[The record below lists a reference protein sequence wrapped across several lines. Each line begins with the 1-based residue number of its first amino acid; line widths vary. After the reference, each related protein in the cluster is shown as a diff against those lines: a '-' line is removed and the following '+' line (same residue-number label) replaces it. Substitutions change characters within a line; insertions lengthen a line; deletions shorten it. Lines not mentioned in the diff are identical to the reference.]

1 MKKQILIP
9 FTLTAIMAALSGCG
23 GEGGNINVEPP
34 GSNGVTAS
42 TSCSTTASDCLE
54 FVFDYPVAGL
64 NFDCSSDTTNHYI
77 TQNSSN
83 AVSGACKLGDTVT
96 FSIKGQGT
104 DKQIKLAAVDLKT
117 ITSLKISDAPISL
130 VDIATAMVG
139 KAPAS
144 LTPDDETI
152 KVAMALVKIF
162 QAAGVSIENNTVGDL
177 QPVDLNEDFKSNLKN
192 VNQSIDVSNF
202 KDGSYAAILKPWVD
216 VSTVSDQ
223 TAFDVVNKMLN
234 MQNAGSFQSDFLP
247 WPLPVESGV
256 DQQYIEGFHG
266 KSLLGNEIIANMYLL
281 SDRTGHTFGYGLQW
295 RGKPDDK
302 TSGGSIIGDSLK
314 RLTLISKIAPKKMN
328 ADAQTNWINP
338 LNKKLATNAP
348 FVFSMADQS
357 GDPLRITQ
365 GRLLNGYIIAG
376 TESVYKQATSA
387 KEGDSASYGKWLQ
400 QFGPEQFDGT
410 IDISKTNPITYLDK
424 KILTTQNNVK
434 TGGYY
439 VFPMFA
445 TLIVKFEDK
454 TIPEVKLGI
463 VIDENGDIRSDI
475 KPQATANDMS
485 GTCAT
490 VNSTTMVD
498 SNGIQQFRIGTT
510 GAGNYA
516 ETDKSLTIRMIL
528 ANSKFGLLDG
538 MILGLN
544 QNLSVRAGADTGQN
558 SQTLTSGGVKINLHN
573 LLTDNNTTRG
583 VNITDFSNATANWI
597 NIHAAYQKV
606 YNGIKDISPAPTQ
619 EQIDLAKRVNGTLA
633 IELPSCY
640 STKQKP

>member
-9 FTLTAIMAALSGCG
+9 FTLTALMAALSGCG
-23 GEGGNINVEPP
+23 GEGGNINVDSS
-34 GSNGVTAS
+34 GSSTGVTAS
-42 TSCSTTASDCLE
+42 TSCSTTSSDCLE

-64 NFDCSSDTTNHYI
+64 NFDCSSDTTNHFI

-83 AVSGACKLGDTVT
+83 AVAGACKLGDTVT

-104 DKQIKLAAVDLKT
+104 DKQIKLGTVDLKT

-144 LTPDDETI
+144 LDQNDETI

-162 QAAGVSIENNTVGDL
+162 QAAGVVNEKNAIGDL
-177 QPVDLNEDFKSNLKN
+177 QPITLDEDYKSNLKN
-192 VNQSIDVSNF
+192 ISQSIDVTNF

-216 VSTVSDQ
+216 VSGVSDQ
-223 TAFDVVNKMLN
+223 TAFDVVSKMLN

-247 WPLPVESGV
+247 WPLPAESGV

-295 RGKPDDK
+295 KGKPDDK
-302 TSGGSIIGDSLK
+302 TSAGTIISDSLK
-314 RLTLISKIAPKKMN
+314 RMTLISKVAPQKMN
-328 ADAQTNWINP
+328 AESQTNWISP
-338 LNKKLATNAP
+338 ITKKLGSTP
-348 FVFSMADQS
+348 YVFSMADQNS
-357 GDPLRITQ
+357 TPLTINQ
-365 GRLLNGYIIAG
+365 GRLINGYIITG
-376 TESVYKQATSA
+376 TEAVYKQATGS
-387 KEGDSASYGKWLQ
+387 KEGDPASYGKWTQ
-400 QFGPEQFDGT
+400 DFSPEQFEGT

-424 KILTTQNNVK
+424 KILTTQNN
-434 TGGYY
+434 TNSGEYY
-439 VFPMFA
+439 VFPMYA
-445 TLIVKFEDK
+445 TLNFKFSDT
-454 TIPEVKLGI
+454 TIKDVKLGV

-475 KPQATANDMS
+475 KPNATANDMS

-490 VNSTTMVD
+490 VNPSTMID
-498 SNGIQQFRIGTT
+498 SNGVQQFRIGTT
-510 GAGNYA
+510 GTANYA
-516 ETDKSLTIRMIL
+516 ETDKSITIRMIL
-528 ANSKFGLLDG
+528 TNAKFGLLEG
-538 MILGLN
+538 AILGLN
-544 QNLSVRAGADTGQN
+544 QSLTVRASNDGSVS

-573 LLTDNNTTRG
+573 LLTDHNTTRG
-583 VNITDFSNATANWI
+583 VNITDFSNAEASWI

-606 YNGIKDISPAPTQ
+606 YNNIKDVSPAPTQ
-619 EQIDLAKRVNGTLA
+619 AQQELAKRIYGTLS

-640 STKQKP
+640 TIKQK

>member
-9 FTLTAIMAALSGCG
+9 FTLTALMAALSGCG
-23 GEGGNINVEPP
+23 GEGGNINVDSS
-34 GSNGVTAS
+34 GSSTGVTAS
-42 TSCSTTASDCLE
+42 TSCSTTSSDCLE

-64 NFDCSSDTTNHYI
+64 NFDCSSDTTNHFI

-83 AVSGACKLGDTVT
+83 AVAGACKLGDTVT

-104 DKQIKLAAVDLKT
+104 DKQIKLGTVDLKT

-144 LTPDDETI
+144 LDQNDETI

-162 QAAGVSIENNTVGDL
+162 QAAGVVNEKNAIGDL
-177 QPVDLNEDFKSNLKN
+177 QPITLDEDYKSNLKN
-192 VNQSIDVSNF
+192 ISQSIDVTNF

-216 VSTVSDQ
+216 VSGVSDQ
-223 TAFDVVNKMLN
+223 TAFDVVSKMLN

-247 WPLPVESGV
+247 WPLPAESGV

-295 RGKPDDK
+295 KGKPDDK
-302 TSGGSIIGDSLK
+302 TSAGTIISDSLK
-314 RLTLISKIAPKKMN
+314 RMTLISKVAPQKMN
-328 ADAQTNWINP
+328 AESQTNWISP
-338 LNKKLATNAP
+338 ITKKLGSTP
-348 FVFSMADQS
+348 YVFSMADQTS
-357 GDPLRITQ
+357 APLKINQ
-365 GRLLNGYIIAG
+365 GRLINGYIITG
-376 TESVYKQATSA
+376 TEAVYKQATGS
-387 KEGDSASYGKWLQ
+387 KEGDPASYGKWTQ
-400 QFGPEQFDGT
+400 DFSPEQFEGT

-424 KILTTQNNVK
+424 KILTTQNN
-434 TGGYY
+434 TNSGEYY
-439 VFPMFA
+439 VFPMYA
-445 TLIVKFEDK
+445 TLNFKFSDT
-454 TIPEVKLGI
+454 TIKDVKLGV

-475 KPQATANDMS
+475 KPNATANDMS

-490 VNSTTMVD
+490 VNPSTMID
-498 SNGIQQFRIGTT
+498 SNGVQQFRIGTT
-510 GAGNYA
+510 GTANYA
-516 ETDKSLTIRMIL
+516 ETDKSITIRMIL
-528 ANSKFGLLDG
+528 TNAKFGLLEG
-538 MILGLN
+538 AILGLN
-544 QNLSVRAGADTGQN
+544 QSLTVRASNDGSVS

-573 LLTDNNTTRG
+573 LLTDHNTTRG
-583 VNITDFSNATANWI
+583 VNITDFSNAEASWI

-606 YNGIKDISPAPTQ
+606 YNNIKDVSPAPTQ
-619 EQIDLAKRVNGTLA
+619 AQQELAKRIYGTLS

-640 STKQKP
+640 TIKQK

>member
-9 FTLTAIMAALSGCG
+9 FTLTALMAALSGCG
-23 GEGGNINVEPP
+23 GEGGNINVDSS
-34 GSNGVTAS
+34 GSSTGVTAS
-42 TSCSTTASDCLE
+42 TSCSTTSSDCLE

-64 NFDCSSDTTNHYI
+64 NFDCSSDTTNHFI

-83 AVSGACKLGDTVT
+83 AVAGACKLGDTVT

-104 DKQIKLAAVDLKT
+104 DKQIKLGTVDLKT

-144 LTPDDETI
+144 LDQNDETI

-162 QAAGVSIENNTVGDL
+162 QAAGVVNEKNAIGDL
-177 QPVDLNEDFKSNLKN
+177 QPITLDEDYKSNLKN
-192 VNQSIDVSNF
+192 ISQSIDVTNF

-216 VSTVSDQ
+216 VSGVSDQ

-247 WPLPVESGV
+247 WPLPAESGV

-295 RGKPDDK
+295 KGKPDDK
-302 TSGGSIIGDSLK
+302 TSAGTIISDSLK
-314 RLTLISKIAPKKMN
+314 RMTLISKVAPQKMN
-328 ADAQTNWINP
+328 AESQTNWISP
-338 LNKKLATNAP
+338 ITKKLGSTP
-348 FVFSMADQS
+348 YVFSMADQTS
-357 GDPLRITQ
+357 TPLTINQ
-365 GRLLNGYIIAG
+365 GRLINGYIITG
-376 TESVYKQATSA
+376 TEAVYKQATGS
-387 KEGDSASYGKWLQ
+387 KEGDPASYGKWTQ
-400 QFGPEQFDGT
+400 DFSPEQFEGT

-424 KILTTQNNVK
+424 KILTTQNN
-434 TGGYY
+434 TNSGEYY
-439 VFPMFA
+439 VFPMYA
-445 TLIVKFEDK
+445 TLNFKFSDT
-454 TIPEVKLGI
+454 TIKDVKLGV

-475 KPQATANDMS
+475 KPNATANDMS

-490 VNSTTMVD
+490 VNPSTMID
-498 SNGIQQFRIGTT
+498 SNGVQQFRIGTT
-510 GAGNYA
+510 GTANYA
-516 ETDKSLTIRMIL
+516 ETDKSITIRMIL
-528 ANSKFGLLDG
+528 TNAKFGLLEG
-538 MILGLN
+538 AILGLN
-544 QNLSVRAGADTGQN
+544 QSLTVRASNDGSVS

-573 LLTDNNTTRG
+573 LLTDHNTTRG
-583 VNITDFSNATANWI
+583 VNITDFSNAEASWI

-606 YNGIKDISPAPTQ
+606 YNNIKDVSPAPTQ
-619 EQIDLAKRVNGTLA
+619 AQQELAKRIYGTLS

-640 STKQKP
+640 TIKQK

>member
-9 FTLTAIMAALSGCG
+9 FTLTALMAALSGCG
-23 GEGGNINVEPP
+23 GEGGNINVDSS
-34 GSNGVTAS
+34 GSSTGVTAS
-42 TSCSTTASDCLE
+42 TSCSTTSSDCLE

-64 NFDCSSDTTNHYI
+64 NFDCSSDTTNHFI

-83 AVSGACKLGDTVT
+83 AVAGACKLGDTVT

-104 DKQIKLAAVDLKT
+104 DKQIKLGTVDLKT

-144 LTPDDETI
+144 LDQNDETI

-162 QAAGVSIENNTVGDL
+162 QAAGVVNEKNAIGDL
-177 QPVDLNEDFKSNLKN
+177 QPITLDEDYKSNLKN
-192 VNQSIDVSNF
+192 ISQSIDVTNF

-216 VSTVSDQ
+216 VSGVSDQ
-223 TAFDVVNKMLN
+223 TAFDVVSKMLN

-247 WPLPVESGV
+247 WPLPAESGV

-295 RGKPDDK
+295 KGKPDDK
-302 TSGGSIIGDSLK
+302 TSAGTIISDSLK
-314 RLTLISKIAPKKMN
+314 RMTLISKVAPQKMN
-328 ADAQTNWINP
+328 AESQTNWISP
-338 LNKKLATNAP
+338 ITKKLGSTP
-348 FVFSMADQS
+348 YVFSMADQTS
-357 GDPLRITQ
+357 TPLTINQ
-365 GRLLNGYIIAG
+365 GRLINGYIITG
-376 TESVYKQATSA
+376 TEAVYKQATGS
-387 KEGDSASYGKWLQ
+387 KEGDPASYGKWTQ
-400 QFGPEQFDGT
+400 DFSPEQFEGT

-424 KILTTQNNVK
+424 KILTTQNN
-434 TGGYY
+434 TNSGEYY
-439 VFPMFA
+439 VFPMYA
-445 TLIVKFEDK
+445 TLNFKFSDT
-454 TIPEVKLGI
+454 TIKDVKLGV

-475 KPQATANDMS
+475 KPNATANDMS

-490 VNSTTMVD
+490 VNPSTMID
-498 SNGIQQFRIGTT
+498 SNGVKQFRIGTT
-510 GAGNYA
+510 GTANYA
-516 ETDKSLTIRMIL
+516 ETDKSITIRMIL
-528 ANSKFGLLDG
+528 TNAKFGLLEG
-538 MILGLN
+538 AILGLN
-544 QNLSVRAGADTGQN
+544 QSLTVRASNDGSVS

-573 LLTDNNTTRG
+573 LLTDHNTTRG
-583 VNITDFSNATANWI
+583 VNITDFSNAEASWI

-606 YNGIKDISPAPTQ
+606 YNNIKDVSPAPTQ
-619 EQIDLAKRVNGTLA
+619 AQQELAKRIYGTLS

-640 STKQKP
+640 TIKQK